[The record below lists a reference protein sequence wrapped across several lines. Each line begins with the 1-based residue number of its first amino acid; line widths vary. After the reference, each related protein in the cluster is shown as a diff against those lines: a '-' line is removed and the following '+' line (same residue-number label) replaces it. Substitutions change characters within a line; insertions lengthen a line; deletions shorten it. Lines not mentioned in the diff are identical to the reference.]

1 MKKSMLLIDGH
12 GLAFRGF
19 YALPDTLYAPDGT
32 PTNAI
37 LGFTNM
43 LVKCLDEWQPDGV
56 GLFFDPKGP
65 TRRNEMFEKYKD
77 GRKPT
82 PEGFKAQLPLIIEI
96 SRSMGIPVFIK
107 EGVEADDCIYSTAE
121 KAAKDGWAVK
131 ILSADKDLFQVIRED
146 VEIIRPTKGI
156 SEFTTYDEAH
166 FKNTYGFAPA
176 LMADYL
182 ALVGDSVDNI
192 PGVAGIGEKTAKEL
206 IAKCG
211 GLERI
216 YEQLDE
222 LSAGKRNKLE
232 EGRERAF
239 MSRDLI
245 VPQLVEPVPTDSMYI
260 TEPDKKIL
268 RPLLERLA
276 LKKLAGRFGYA
287 YKAPDKTSDKALL
300 QPAAAEGEALHIPET
315 AIRNCAFDDLL
326 RYRELALIRD
336 KSDERLFLAA
346 KDGAV
351 CAFDFSNKDAAEK
364 WSEWCKEGALVL
376 YGLRGLL
383 VKFDLALPKTADIHD
398 VEVLHYLLHPDRGG
412 EAIKKTIGCA
422 LPEDETQ
429 GAVLFYLRDKFL
441 EQVKEL
447 GLTGLMEDIDM
458 PLCYTLAGL
467 QRSGICVDGGSLAAL
482 EAELEEEIARTEK
495 SISDMAG
502 ETINLNSSKQV
513 GYLLFEKLS
522 LPPIKKTKTGYST
535 DVSVLEELAKLPEPL
550 CDIPGKILEFREQS
564 KILSGFV
571 QPFLKLA
578 QGADGRVH
586 STFDHLSTGT
596 GRLASRDPNVQNLPV
611 FGLYASKFRDC
622 FVPSAQGKVFVAADY
637 SQIELRVLAHLS
649 GEKKL
654 IEAFMSG
661 ADIHSETASWV
672 FDLPADEITP
682 EQRRFAKVVNFGLLY
697 GMGAFGLAQRLGISR
712 MQASAMVEKYFSVF
726 PGIRAYLSGSVGEAK
741 KAGFTRSLFGR
752 IRPLKEVATTEG
764 RGNSPLD
771 RVALNTPIQSA
782 ASDIAK
788 IALIRFS
795 NAAEKEFK
803 TAQVVLQI
811 HDSIV
816 CECDREE
823 ADTVERRL
831 VEVMESVN
839 VLCVPVKVET
849 KRGASLSAV

>member
-1 MKKSMLLIDGH
+1 MLLIDGH

-65 TRRNEMFEKYKD
+65 TRRHEMFEKYKD

-82 PEGFKAQLPLIIEI
+82 PEGFKVQLPLIIEI
-96 SRSMGIPVFIK
+96 SRAMGIPVFI
-107 EGVEADDCIYSTAE
+107 EDGVEADDCIYSTAKE
-121 KAAKDGWAVK
+121 AAKDGWAVK
-131 ILSADKDLFQVIRED
+131 ILSADKDLFQIVRED

-156 SEFTTYDEAH
+156 SEFTTYDETH
-166 FKNTYGFAPA
+166 FRNTYGFEPA

-182 ALVGDSVDNI
+182 ALVGDAVDNI

-206 IAKCG
+206 IAKYG
-211 GLERI
+211 GLECI
-216 YEQLDE
+216 YEQLDD
-222 LSAGKRNKLE
+222 LPPGKRNKLE
-232 EGRERAF
+232 EGKERAF

-245 VPQLVEPVPTDSMYI
+245 VPQLVEPVPSDGMYI
-260 TEPDKKIL
+260 TEPDKKVL
-268 RPLLERLA
+268 RPLLERLS

-287 YKAPDKTSDKALL
+287 YKAPDKTSDKASLP
-300 QPAAAEGEALHIPET
+300 QTEADGEALHIPEA
-315 AIRNCAFDDLL
+315 AIRECAFDDLL
-326 RYRELALIRD
+326 RHRELALVRD
-336 KSDERLFLAA
+336 KNDERLFLAA

-351 CAFDFSNKDAAEK
+351 CAFDFADKDAAEK
-364 WSEWCKEGALVL
+364 WSKWCEEGSLVL
-376 YGLRGLL
+376 YGLRELL
-383 VKFDLALPKTADIHD
+383 VKFDLALPKTADISD

-412 EAIKKTIGCA
+412 EAIKKTIGHP
-422 LPEDETQ
+422 LPEDERQ
-429 GAVLFYLRDKFL
+429 GAELFYLRDKFL

-447 GLTGLMEDIDM
+447 DLTRLMEDIDM
-458 PLCYTLAGL
+458 PLCYALARL
-467 QRSGICVDGGSLAAL
+467 QREGIRVSDEGLATL
-482 EAELEEEIARTEK
+482 EAELEGEIARTEK
-495 SISDMAG
+495 SIADMAG
-502 ETINLNSSKQV
+502 ESINLNSSKQV
-513 GYLLFEKLS
+513 GYLLFEKLN

-550 CDIPGKILEFREQS
+550 CDIPGKILEYREQS

-578 QGADGRVH
+578 RGSDGKVH

-611 FGLYASKFRDC
+611 FGLYASKFRNC
-622 FVPSAQGKVFVAADY
+622 FVPSAPSKVFVAADY

-649 GEKKL
+649 GENKL
-654 IEAFMSG
+654 IETFMSG
-661 ADIHSETASWV
+661 GDIHSETASWV
-672 FDLPADEITP
+672 FDVSADEIMP

-712 MQASAMVEKYFSVF
+712 LQASAMVEKYFSVF
-726 PGIRAYLSGSVGEAK
+726 PGIRAYLSGSVAEAK

-771 RVALNTPIQSA
+771 RVALNTPIQST

-795 NAAEKEFK
+795 NVVEKEFK

-816 CECDREE
+816 CECGQEE
-823 ADTVERRL
+823 ADAVEKRL

-849 KRGASLSAV
+849 KRGSSLSAV